1 MSKIKL
7 DIFIKE
13 LEGLCKANNV
23 WYNVTR
29 EMKPDLKTVRVE
41 ISVKI
46 K

>member
-1 MSKIKL
+1 MDKIKL

-13 LEGLCKANNV
+13 LEDLCKANNA
-23 WYNVTR
+23 WHNITR